1 MELMENVSHVALQP
15 IYRRRGGVN
24 EMVDGLCWCQ
34 HKLVFVHMIATLRMD
49 NARSSEKT
57 HGRYVAVAAKP
68 D

>member
-34 HKLVFVHMIATLRMD
+34 HKLVFVHKIATLRMD
-49 NARSSEKT
+49 NARSEKT